1 MKAALIPILLSLVG
15 LGIGAGVGFM
25 LHTPEAPDPELVA
38 QALEQQEGP
47 DEEAG
52 AEFVRLNNQF
62 VVPVVK
68 DGRVTAL
75 VVTSLQLQ
83 VATGTT
89 DAVYEIEPRI
99 RDLFLQVLFDHAN
112 AGGFDGNFTE
122 VGQRKILRRNLLEAG
137 RQELG
142 DDLQDILFQNL
153 DRQDV

>member
-1 MKAALIPILLSLVG
+1 MKAALVPIILSLAG
-15 LGIGAGVGFM
+15 LGLGAGVGFV
-25 LHTPEAPDPELVA
+25 LHTPDAPDPELVA
-38 QALEQQEGP
+38 QALEQEEPDQET
-47 DEEAG
+47 G
-52 AEFVRLNNQF
+52 ADFVKLNNQF

-68 DGRVTAL
+68 EGRVTAL

-83 VATGTT
+83 VTTGTT

-122 VGQRKILRRNLLEAG
+122 IGQRKILRRNLLEAG

-142 DDLQDILFQNL
+142 DDLQDVLFQNL

>member
-1 MKAALIPILLSLVG
+1 MKAAIVPILLSLVG
-15 LGIGAGVGFM
+15 LGVGGGVGFV

-38 QALEQQEGP
+38 QALEQKEP
-47 DEEAG
+47 DEDTASD
-52 AEFVRLNNQF
+52 FVKLNNQF

-68 DGRVTAL
+68 GGRVAAL

-99 RDLFLQVLFDHAN
+99 RDVFLQVLFDHAN

-142 DDLQDILFQNL
+142 DDLQDVLFQNL